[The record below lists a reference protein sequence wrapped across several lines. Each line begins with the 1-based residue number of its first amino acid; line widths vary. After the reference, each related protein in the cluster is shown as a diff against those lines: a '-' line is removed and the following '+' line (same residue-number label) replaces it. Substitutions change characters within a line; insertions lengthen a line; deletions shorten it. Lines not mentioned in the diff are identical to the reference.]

1 MGSNLVKLKQ
11 WQNFSLVIVFLMA
24 VLLRLVPSIKYGLPY
39 GFDIYEFV
47 SRVFVLNE
55 EGFVSLPHGPLF
67 YYIQLV
73 ILKAVGYDLFI
84 KILTFL
90 EPIVFSFF
98 ILPLYFI
105 SKQFKTPGNR
115 PVYTLLYAATVNLLV
130 HQVGGV
136 IIPEG
141 LGILFYGL
149 SIFFTMKAVMGDWRW
164 MFPAMFSGFLTAM
177 SHHLSVFQLILFFAS
192 LFLSY
197 LYYYLRHE
205 KTSRLLHLLILI
217 FANIVLLIASS
228 VSVWSL
234 MGEEEN
240 MLKLL
245 FMMVLGNRFLPF
257 LLVAG
262 AVIFPIITVEV
273 AKFLKRYEKF
283 TFKKTF
289 ILILAVGLLG
299 PSVLTVVFRPDSLST
314 ILWFTVPVSL
324 GFLPFAIHGLIQYY
338 KKGSLYET
346 VFFLA
351 PLMIFM
357 VEASLLLSLDSYRW
371 LIYRIPTFVV
381 FFAIPLAGYGLSC
394 YSSELN
400 SIEKEYLAGMII
412 SYFILSLAF
421 TSYPKPEFA
430 YGVNE
435 SINWSEIAL
444 TEDAYRYSLEFD
456 AGIDTDNRLGVI
468 LMFLSH
474 RKACWV
480 GNITSWFLPS
490 NSWLVNVSL
499 SGEPYYPKEDM
510 LILVSNSMREIFGG
524 KVLNLVTKSSGS
536 LSEEVMEYLNNSP
549 GIDRLGDAH
558 DGAIYLFSWKKLNQ
572 SNMVSP

>member
-1 MGSNLVKLKQ
+1 MGSNLARLKQ
-11 WQNFSLVIVFLMA
+11 WQTWCLITVFLVA
-24 VLLRLVPSIKYGLPY
+24 VLLRMVPSIKYGLPY

-47 SRVFVLNE
+47 SRVFILNE
-55 EGFVSLPHGPLF
+55 EGSTPLPHGPLF
-67 YYIQLV
+67 YYIQLM
-73 ILKAVGYDLFI
+73 ILKGSGYDMFI

-98 ILPLYFI
+98 VLPPYFV

-130 HQVGGV
+130 HQIGGV

-149 SIFFTMKAVMGDWRW
+149 TILFSMRAMTGDWRW
-164 MFPAMFSGFLTAM
+164 MFPAMLSGFLTAM

-192 LFLSY
+192 LFLAY
-197 LYYYLRHE
+197 LYYYVRHE
-205 KTSRLLHLLILI
+205 KTNRLLHLLILI
-217 FANIVLLIASS
+217 FTTAVLLLASS
-228 VSVWSL
+228 ASVWSL

-240 MLKLL
+240 ILKLL
-245 FMMVLGNRFLPF
+245 LTMVLGNRFLPF
-257 LLVAG
+257 LLIVG
-262 AVIFPIITVEV
+262 ALIFPIVTVEV
-273 AKFLKRYEKF
+273 AKFVKRYGKF
-283 TFKKTF
+283 TFTKTF
-289 ILILAVGLLG
+289 ISILVIGIII
-299 PSVLTVVFRPDSLST
+299 PSVLTIVFEPGALPT
-314 ILWFTVPVSL
+314 ILWFTVPISL
-324 GFLPFAIHGLIQYY
+324 GFLPFAIHGFIQYC
-338 KKGSLYET
+338 KKGSLYDT

-357 VEASLLLSLDSYRW
+357 VEASLLLSLEGYRM
-371 LIYRIPTFVV
+371 LIYRIPTFVI
-381 FFAIPLAGYGLSC
+381 FFATPLAGYGLSC
-394 YSSELN
+394 FSSKLN

-430 YGVNE
+430 YGVKE
-435 SINWSEIAL
+435 SISWSEIAL
-444 TEDAYRYSLEFD
+444 AEDAYSYSLAFN

-474 RKACWV
+474 RKACWI

-499 SGEPYYPKEDM
+499 SGKPYYPEEDV
-510 LILVSNSMREIFGG
+510 LILFSNSMREMFGG
-524 KVLNLVTKSSGS
+524 KVLNLVTKQSGS
-536 LSEEVMEYLNNSP
+536 LTEEVVEYLNNSP
-549 GIDRLGDAH
+549 GIDRLGDAN

-572 SNMVSP
+572 SSVGTP

>member
-11 WQNFSLVIVFLMA
+11 WQNFSVIIVFLMA

-39 GFDIYEFV
+39 GFDIYEFI

-55 EGFVSLPHGPLF
+55 GGFVPLPHGPLF

-73 ILKAVGYDLFI
+73 ILKTVGYNSFI

-98 ILPLYFI
+98 ILPLYFV
-105 SKQFKTPGNR
+105 SRQFKTLGNR
-115 PVYTLLYAATVNLLV
+115 PIYTLLYAATVNLLV

-141 LGILFYGL
+141 LGILFYGTA
-149 SIFFTMKAVMGDWRW
+149 IFFAMKAMMGDWRW

-197 LYYYLRHE
+197 FYYYLRHE
-205 KTSRLLHLLILI
+205 KTNRLLHLLILI
-217 FANIVLLIASS
+217 FANILLLLASS
-228 VSVWSL
+228 VSVWSS

-245 FMMVLGNRFLPF
+245 LIMVFGNRFLPF

-262 AVIFPIITVEV
+262 AVIFPIITMEV
-273 AKFLKRYEKF
+273 AKFVKRYKKF

-289 ILILAVGLLG
+289 ISILVIGLVIPSILAII
-299 PSVLTVVFRPDSLST
+299 FRPDSLPT
-314 ILWFTVPVSL
+314 ILWFTVPISL
-324 GFLPFAIHGLIQYY
+324 GFLPFAIHGFIQYC
-338 KKGSLYET
+338 KNVSLYET
-346 VFFLA
+346 IFFLA

-357 VEASLLLSLDSYRW
+357 VESSLLLSLEGYRT
-371 LIYRIPTFVV
+371 LIYRIPTFVI
-381 FFAIPLAGYGLSC
+381 FFATPLAGYGLSC
-394 YSSELN
+394 YSNELK
-400 SIEKEYLAGMII
+400 SVEKEYLAGMIL

-435 SINWSEIAL
+435 SVNWSEIAL
-444 TEDAYRYSLEFD
+444 AEDAYSYSLAFD

-474 RKACWV
+474 RKACWM

-499 SGEPYYPKEDM
+499 SGKPYYPKEDM

-524 KVLNLVTKSSGS
+524 KVLNLVTKSSGP
-536 LSEEVMEYLNNSP
+536 LSEDVMDYLNNSP
-549 GIDRLGDAH
+549 GIERLGDAH

-572 SNMVSP
+572 SSTRPP